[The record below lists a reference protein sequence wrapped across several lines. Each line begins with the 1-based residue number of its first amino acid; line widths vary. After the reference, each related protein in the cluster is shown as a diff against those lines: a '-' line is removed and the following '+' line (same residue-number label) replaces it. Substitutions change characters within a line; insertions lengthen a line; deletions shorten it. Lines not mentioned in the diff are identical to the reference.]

1 MVGDSPMFLSRRPS
15 PKTIARFLEESGRL
29 PLSYP
34 RAGTASHPPPKYDTD
49 ETAVVI
55 ASGESGF
62 ERAKAALMA
71 WNISHR
77 MGTHPPGGPAD

>member
-1 MVGDSPMFLSRRPS
+1 MFLSRRPS